1 MTGTRTDGV
10 ARGPATTLTPRH
22 ATARHP
28 RSSAGG
34 DESGGVLTALPGG
47 LLGVRHGRPPARVV
61 ALHGWRRTHA
71 DFEQV
76 LAGMDAV
83 APDLPGFGASG
94 PPAAAWGADGY
105 AGAVAPLCT
114 EDGPVVVVGHSFGG
128 KVATALAATRPD
140 LVSALVLTGAPL
152 LRSGGERPPRPSLG
166 HRAARWLHR
175 AGVLPEARMEAMRQR
190 HGSEDYRAAQG
201 VMRDVLVRSIAEM
214 DDGTYR
220 RALARV
226 TCPVE
231 LVWGELDRAA
241 PPAVAEEAAGL
252 LAHATVT
259 VLPGVGHLV
268 PTEAPDALRTAIGR
282 HR

>member
-1 MTGTRTDGV
+1 
-10 ARGPATTLTPRH
+10 
-22 ATARHP
+22 
-28 RSSAGG
+28 
-34 DESGGVLTALPGG
+34 VLTALPGG
-47 LLGVRHGRPPARVV
+47 LLGARHGRPPARVV

-71 DFEQV
+71 DFGEV
-76 LAGMDAV
+76 LAGLDAV
-83 APDLPGFGASG
+83 APDLPGFGASA
-94 PPAAAWGADGY
+94 PPGGVWGCEDY
-105 AGAVAPLCT
+105 AGAVAPLCA
-114 EDGPVVVVGHSFGG
+114 EDGPVVLVGHSFGG
-128 KVATALAATRPD
+128 KVATALAAHRPD

-152 LRSGGERPPRPSLG
+152 LRAAGGAAPRPALG
-166 HRAARWLHR
+166 LRLARLLHR
-175 AGVLPEARMEAMRQR
+175 VGLLADGRMEAMRQR

-201 VMRDVLVRSIAEM
+201 VMRGVLVRSIGEM

-241 PPAVAEEAAGL
+241 PPAVAEESAEL

-268 PTEAPDALRTAIGR
+268 PTEAPAALRAAIDR
-282 HR
+282 QR